1 MQRHPAKCVK
11 RMIET
16 LLFVDR
22 DGSFRILNKTD
33 HWCVSSVLT
42 HHSDKP
48 KCHQFHKVFRKW
60 RGFIARI
67 FLEIL
72 SLCSVPRSLLFRIV
86 FLRSSYRVSELFGTI
101 CWMSKQSRWFRQF
114 DINNLPIW
122 GAAFLHPRSSGRH
135 HKRIT
140 LSLVVTSFVT
150 GKYFLVCEWIF
161 DPFSAGRTSEYMAND
176 KTRELIVLYS

>member
-114 DINNLPIW
+114 DINTCQSEARPSYIHDLAADIIKGLRFRWLWLPSWQGNISW
-122 GAAFLHPRSSGRH
+122 YVSEFS
-135 HKRIT
+135 T
-140 LSLVVTSFVT
+140 LFRL
-150 GKYFLVCEWIF
+150 
-161 DPFSAGRTSEYMAND
+161 AGLQSTWRT
-176 KTRELIVLYS
+176 TRPVS